1 MLLSYA
7 TVDFHLFYDGAAD
20 MQIWTSGMI
29 LRWPLR
35 PLSLLCS
42 TSAITKEQYLLVFF
56 TYIFKFC
63 NLKKCITVPSNWGWK
78 SSQFPITKGDVE
90 KFPIAFTFGSQETLK
105 TNSIAI
111 KTSQRKKSLKFEI
124 TVNLKENINFVLNSF
139 PNFSN
144 MLIIFLIHWTPFP
157 AIASPAE

>member
-7 TVDFHLFYDGAAD
+7 TDDFHLFYDGAAD

-35 PLSLLCS
+35 PFSLLCS
-42 TSAITKEQYLLVFF
+42 TSAITKEQFLLVFF

-63 NLKKCITVPSNWGWK
+63 NLKKMHNSPVKLGLKIV
-78 SSQFPITKGDVE
+78 PITKGDVE
-90 KFPIAFTFGSQETLK
+90 IGISRDFKNQF
-105 TNSIAI
+105 SIAI

-124 TVNLKENINFVLNSF
+124 TVNLKENIYFVLNSF
-139 PNFSN
+139 PNFSK
-144 MLIIFLIHWTPFP
+144 MLIIFLIHWTPVP